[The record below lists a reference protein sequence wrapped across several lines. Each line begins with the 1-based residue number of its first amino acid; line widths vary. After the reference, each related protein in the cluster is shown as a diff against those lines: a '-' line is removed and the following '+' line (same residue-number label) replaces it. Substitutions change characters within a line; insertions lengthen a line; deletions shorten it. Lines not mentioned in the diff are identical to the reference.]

1 MNEAKEK
8 YEKRMSLLMA
18 ANDRETAIKDSV
30 YIDYIIELEQ
40 QNKQLKESQTQKQ
53 IIKLCERLKEAEQQ
67 NKQMIEALL
76 QIYDFQKLFD
86 IDDEIIELIKNIIEP
101 VKTNQLTSY

>member
-1 MNEAKEK
+1 
-8 YEKRMSLLMA
+8 MS
-18 ANDRETAIKDSV
+18 ESF
-30 YIDYIIELEQ
+30 IDLKCNKSCRHIRELERQ
-40 QNKQLKESQTQKQ
+40 LTELKESQTQKR
-53 IIKLCERLKEAEQQ
+53 IIKLCERLDKAERQ
-67 NKQMIEALL
+67 NKQMIEVLL